1 MRGSETEP
9 VKNEPMETPQ
19 SLLPDLATLQEWLTI
34 GLSDAS
40 REGHLVRVLKRNPPP
55 FMSTFANEIVTC
67 QFPGGRK
74 RRVFIK
80 YGGGRSHVSFGH
92 RGDISYE
99 AEVYRRVLQ
108 LLPGFRPK
116 YLGAHT
122 DSETGDTSLFLEYV
136 DRNIRLS
143 DIRWKR
149 STRQP
154 RAMAQTARWLARF
167 HAAHESRVRDSSLS
181 FLRRYDVMYYRGW
194 AQRTFEFARPLLPR
208 FPWLKALRKCG
219 DAWFAPL
226 LTATQTVIHGEFYA
240 KTVLVRAQ
248 IHFMVDWESTAIAPG
263 AIDLVALTEGEGW
276 SPKLVRRCEI
286 EYLRTRWPG
295 GAPAEF
301 QRTLDAARVY
311 LHFRWLGERP
321 DWAVREKSRWRYDH
335 LHAAANQLGL
345 I

>member
-1 MRGSETEP
+1 M
-9 VKNEPMETPQ
+9 KTPH
-19 SLLPDLATLQEWLTI
+19 SLLPDLPSLRERLTL
-34 GLSDAS
+34 GLAVAS
-40 REGHLVRVLKRNPPP
+40 PERHPVRVLKRKQPP

-67 QFPGGRK
+67 QLPGGRK

-80 YGGGRSHVSFGH
+80 YGRGRSHLSFGH

-99 AEVYRRVLQ
+99 AEVYRLVLQ
-108 LLPGFRPK
+108 ALPDFRPK

-122 DSETGDTSLFLEYV
+122 DPGTGDTSLFLEYV
-136 DRNIRLS
+136 DRNNRLS
-143 DIRWKR
+143 DLSWKR
-149 STRQP
+149 ATRQP

-181 FLRRYDVMYYRGW
+181 FLRSYDVMYYRGW

-208 FPWLKALRKCG
+208 FPWLKKLRKCG

-226 LTATQTVIHGEFYA
+226 LTAAQTVIHGEFYA

-248 IHFMVDWESTAIAPG
+248 NLFMVDWESTAIAPG
-263 AIDLVALTEGEGW
+263 AIDLAALTEGEGW

-286 EYLRTRWPG
+286 EYLRAGWPD
-295 GAPAEF
+295 GAPADF
-301 QRTLDAARVY
+301 QQTLAAARIY
-311 LHFRWLGERP
+311 LHFRWLGERQ
-321 DWAVREKSRWRYDH
+321 DWSLREKTFWRYDH
-335 LHAAANQLGL
+335 LHAAAKQLDL